1 MKIILISGKAE
12 AGKTTTAKF
21 LKKKLGEQGK
31 LSAIVPYGQYVK
43 DTAKM
48 LFDWDGNKDEK
59 GRALLQWWGTDI
71 VRKNYPDFWI
81 DTVMRL
87 AKVMKDVGRGNRNF
101 DFLIIDD
108 CRFPNEIENWKCS
121 KNNLSKHGILY
132 IFDVWDVMTVRIDRP
147 GHENALTEKQRQHP
161 SECALDG
168 YNFDVTISAT
178 DQEELEYAICEQLL
192 PKIDGLD

>member
-12 AGKTTTAKF
+12 SGKTTTAKF

-31 LSAIVPYGQYVK
+31 TSAIVPYGQYVK
-43 DTAKM
+43 DTAKI

-59 GRALLQWWGTDI
+59 GRALLQWWGTDV
-71 VRKNYPDFWI
+71 VRKNNPDFWI

-87 AKVMKDVGRGNRNF
+87 AKVMTDVGF

-108 CRFPNEIENWKCS
+108 CRFPNEIENWKRD
-121 KNNLSKHGILY
+121 IL
-132 IFDVWDVMTVRIDRP
+132 DVWNVMTVRIERP

-161 SECALDG
+161 SECALDR

-192 PKIDGLD
+192 LKIDGLD